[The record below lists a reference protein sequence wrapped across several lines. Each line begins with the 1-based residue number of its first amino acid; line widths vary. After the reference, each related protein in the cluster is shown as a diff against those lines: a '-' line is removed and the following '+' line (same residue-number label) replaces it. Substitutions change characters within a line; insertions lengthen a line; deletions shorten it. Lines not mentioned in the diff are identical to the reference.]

1 MEPEPMLSSPAIA
14 NTPPGEAAPQESAF
28 AAYEG
33 GYFQRQLGISLERL
47 LAPLDGPL
55 PAGPPVR
62 GSMMFRMVEQA
73 RRSDDPSLPM
83 GAWVAEP
90 RRANWPKVSSLAAGL
105 LADTAKDLQL
115 AAWLLEAEIHQR
127 GYAAIAPGIA
137 LMHGLCERW
146 WSGLHP
152 QGEDGDFESRANVV
166 RWVDEKLLPTVS
178 LAPLAAHGERSA
190 SWTHWELA
198 HHYERI
204 RAAKGE
210 LPEEAANAPGLDDLH
225 ALLAAMP
232 ADALRSRHGELALAR
247 AAIAGFEESL
257 GRRFAS
263 EPPTLGRLDTLLAR
277 AQAPLHGELARRGE
291 PLPGA
296 AARSSD
302 RAEADRTETDE
313 TEAAVVEVTD
323 RDRAYRML
331 QEIADFLACIEPHSP
346 VPYLLRRAVAW
357 GGLNTA
363 ELYRELFVK
372 GNAQLDL
379 FDLLGVAAENRQS
392 AE

>member
-1 MEPEPMLSSPAIA
+1 MRSSPALANPSPREEAPLHEAIA
-14 NTPPGEAAPQESAF
+14 AS
-28 AAYEG
+28 EG
-33 GYFQRQLGISLERL
+33 GYFQRHLGISLERL
-47 LAPLDGPL
+47 LAPLDGSL

-90 RRANWPKVSSLAAGL
+90 RRANWSKVSALAAGL

-115 AAWLLEAEIHQR
+115 ASWLLEAEIHQR
-127 GYAAIAPGIA
+127 GYSAIAPGIA
-137 LMHGLCERW
+137 LLQGLCERW
-146 WSGLHP
+146 WDGLHP
-152 QGEDGDFESRANVV
+152 QGEDGDLESRANVV

-178 LAPLAAHGERSA
+178 LAPLVAHGEDSA
-190 SWTHWELA
+190 GWTQWELA

-210 LPEEAANAPGLDDLH
+210 LPEEAADAPDLDDLH

-232 ADALRSRHGELALAR
+232 AESLRSRHGELTLAR
-247 AAIAGFEESL
+247 AAIAGFEQSL
-257 GRRFAS
+257 TRRFPS
-263 EPPTLGRLDTLLAR
+263 EPPTLSRLDALLAR
-277 AQAPLHGELARRGE
+277 AQAPLRGELARRGE
-291 PLPGA
+291 WLVALPKD
-296 AARSSD
+296 S
-302 RAEADRTETDE
+302 AEADDSETGAVGTDQI
-313 TEAAVVEVTD
+313 EATDGPITD

-331 QEIADFLACIEPHSP
+331 VEIADFLARIEPHSP
-346 VPYLLRRAVAW
+346 VPYLLRRAVLW

-379 FDLLGVAAENRQS
+379 FELLGVPVENHQP
-392 AE
+392 AD

>member
-1 MEPEPMLSSPAIA
+1 V
-14 NTPPGEAAPQESAF
+14 
-28 AAYEG
+28 
-33 GYFQRQLGISLERL
+33 SLERL

-55 PAGPPVR
+55 PAGLPIR

-90 RRANWPKVSSLAAGL
+90 KRANWPKVSSLAAGL

-115 AAWLLEAEIHQR
+115 ASWLLEAEIHQR
-127 GYAAIAPGIA
+127 GYAAIAPCIA
-137 LMHGLCERW
+137 LMQGLCERW
-146 WSGLHP
+146 WGGLHP
-152 QGEDGDFESRANVV
+152 LGEDGDLESRANVV

-210 LPEEAANAPGLDDLH
+210 LPEEAGSAPGLDDLH
-225 ALLAAMP
+225 ALLAVVP
-232 ADALRSRHGELALAR
+232 ADALRSRFGELAAAR
-247 AAIAGFEESL
+247 AAIACFEESL
-257 GRRFAS
+257 GQRFTS
-263 EPPTLGRLDTLLAR
+263 EPPALARLDALLAR

-291 PLPGA
+291 PLSG
-296 AARSSD
+296 RSVQPNDSLED
-302 RAEADRTETDE
+302 GSAEADVG
-313 TEAAVVEVTD
+313 EAQAQAQATGAPVTD
-323 RDRAYRML
+323 RDHAYHML
-331 QEIADFLACIEPHSP
+331 GQIADFLAGIEPHSP
-346 VPYLLRRAVAW
+346 VPYLLRRAVVW

-363 ELYRELFVK
+363 ELYRELFVR
-372 GNAQLDL
+372 GNAHLDL
-379 FDLLGVAAENRQS
+379 FELLGVAIEDQPGQGAE
-392 AE
+392 

>member
-1 MEPEPMLSSPAIA
+1 MLSSPAIA
-14 NTPPGEAAPQESAF
+14 KPIRDQDAPQEGTF
-28 AAYEG
+28 AALED
-33 GYFQRQLGISLERL
+33 GYFQRHLGVSMERL

-73 RRSDDPSLPM
+73 RRGDDPSLPM

-115 AAWLLEAEIHQR
+115 ASWLLEAEIHQR
-127 GYAAIAPGIA
+127 GHAAIAPGIA

-146 WSGLHP
+146 WTGLHP

-178 LAPLAAHGERSA
+178 LAPLAAHGERVV

-198 HHYERI
+198 HRYERI

-210 LPEEAANAPGLDDLH
+210 LPDEAADAPGLDDLH

-232 ADALRSRHGELALAR
+232 ADALRSRHGELAAAR

-257 GRRFAS
+257 GRRFPD
-263 EPPTLGRLDTLLAR
+263 ETPTLGRLDALLAR

-291 PLPGA
+291 SLQPTASLPADDAGA
-296 AARSSD
+296 DDAGAEE
-302 RAEADRTETDE
+302 AEAVG
-313 TEAAVVEVTD
+313 APVTD

-331 QEIADFLACIEPHSP
+331 EDIADFLADIEPHSP

-363 ELYRELFVK
+363 ELYRELFVR

-379 FDLLGVAAENRQS
+379 FELLGVAPQS
-392 AE
+392 HPEPAAD